1 MIIVD
6 FNQICIS
13 NLMMQIGNHTN
24 LVFEEGLVRHMILN
38 SLRLYKQKF
47 GKIYGHMVIAC
58 DDKNYWRKQIYPH
71 YKAGR
76 KKTREESDI
85 DWPVVFDTLNKIKD
99 EIKQFLPFT
108 VIQVENCEADDIIAT
123 ICLNTSEDILI
134 LSADKDF
141 IQLHSERVIQFDPIR
156 KRNVQVEDPKQYLKE
171 LVIKGD
177 AGDGIPNALSSGD
190 SFVEGIRQ
198 KAIAKKKLATWLD
211 MSWEQLHND
220 VPELQVGLER
230 NKKLICLN
238 EIPTNITS
246 KIWLEFEN
254 QFFTPKKIDIIG
266 YLQQYK
272 LKTLME
278 HAGDFT

>member
-24 LVFEEGLVRHMILN
+24 LVFEEGLVRHMVLN
-38 SLRLYKQKF
+38 SLRLYNQKF

-58 DDKNYWRKQIYPH
+58 DDKNYWRKQIFPH

-76 KKTREESDI
+76 KKTRDESDI
-85 DWPVVFDTLNKIKD
+85 DWPVVFDTLNRIRN
-99 EIKQFLPFT
+99 EIKQHLPFT
-108 VIQVENCEADDIIAT
+108 VVQVDNCEADDIIAT
-123 ICLNTSEDILI
+123 ICLNTKEDVLI

-177 AGDGIPNALSSGD
+177 IGDGIPNALSSGD

-198 KAIAKKKLATWLD
+198 KAIAKKKLAEWLD
-211 MSWEQLHND
+211 MSWDQLYND
-220 VPELQVGLER
+220 VPELKVGLER
-230 NKKLICLN
+230 NKKLICLT
-238 EIPTNITS
+238 EIPDHIS
-246 KIWLEFEN
+246 SRIWQEFQT
-254 QFFTPKKIDIIG
+254 QFETPKKVNIVG
-266 YLQQYK
+266 YLQQFK